1 MPQKVIAFNQD
12 NSSWVT
18 SNVTRMTGMVSGV
31 ISLKSELF
39 HLVIGQGD
47 RSCTTSSVTDT
58 SHLFHVTDI
67 YSCSEGPRYSVWV
80 TSNVTRLTGMFFVVT
95 SEKLT
100 TRSHVFFLLGHIPRH
115 WYVPFVPRRHF
126 ILSRSPL
133 GIHALWPICFIGSI
147 VLSSKTVSLGTRI
160 WVGEWKCMACSVK
173 QLHLSRISSRDTS
186 NVISLGRVQNRSVN
200 NFLIGDIQSDWY
212 VPDIQWCHR
221 RHWRKGY
228 PTLFANL
235 ENIVATSQIR
245 Q

>member
-1 MPQKVIAFNQD
+1 MWWLCLECSNRQPRPYLLGYIGRGVYVFNATKVIAFNQD

-18 SNVTRMTGMVSGV
+18 SNVTRITGMVSGV

-133 GIHALWPICFIGSI
+133 GIHALWPICFIGSM
-147 VLSSKTVSLGTRI
+147 VLSSKTVSLGTQI
-160 WVGEWKCMACSVK
+160 WVDKWTYMACSVK

-186 NVISLGRVQNRSVN
+186 NVISPGRVQSRSVN

-212 VPDIQWCHR
+212 VPDI
-221 RHWRKGY
+221 
-228 PTLFANL
+228 
-235 ENIVATSQIR
+235 
-245 Q
+245 